1 MHGLVASTFGVAV
14 AVGEGVCDGVGGIDV
29 LVEVGMGGLL
39 GVLAGSEAP
48 QPDEIKARAIAN
60 LASQIFFIFGPLLKI
75 LIFAKMDLKNVLN
88 ERGFVQNVSMYLRDD
103 CNPGINKYSFKLT
116 SRNWISA
123 YPIRKK
129 VKEYQL
135 EMKQR

>member
-14 AVGEGVCDGVGGIDV
+14 AVGEGVCDDVGGTDV
-29 LVEVGMGGLL
+29 LVEVGMGGLP
-39 GVLAGSEAP
+39 GVLPGSEVP
-48 QPDEIKARAIAN
+48 QPDEIKTRAIAN
-60 LASQIFFIFGPLLKI
+60 LASQIFFIFGPLLEI

-88 ERGFVQNVSMYLRDD
+88 ERGFVQHVSMYLRDD
-103 CNPGINKYSFKLT
+103 CNPDINKYSFKLT
-116 SRNWISA
+116 NRNWISA